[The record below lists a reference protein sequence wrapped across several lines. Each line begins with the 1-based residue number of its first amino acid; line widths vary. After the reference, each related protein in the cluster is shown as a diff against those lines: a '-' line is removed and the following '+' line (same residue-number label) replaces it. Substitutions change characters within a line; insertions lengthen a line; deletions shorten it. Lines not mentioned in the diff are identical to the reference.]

1 MGDSST
7 TTKQIK
13 RRTMAKEKKE
23 KVVTPAEE
31 VNTEKLDPQVEELV
45 RGFNKLDAENKMLK
59 SRLKEAAEQIKFL
72 SMGEVHK
79 KLEWLWKVITL
90 DGGDDIFGD
99 EFLQQCV
106 NEFMEILTPVPEEK
120 ENK

>member
-106 NEFMEILTPVPEEK
+106 NEFVEILTPVPEEK

>member
-1 MGDSST
+1 
-7 TTKQIK
+7 
-13 RRTMAKEKKE
+13 MAKEKKE
-23 KVVTPAEE
+23 KVVTPVEE
-31 VNTEKLDPQVEELV
+31 AKTEKFDPQVEALV
-45 RGFNKLDAENKMLK
+45 KEFNKLDAENKMLK

-106 NEFMEILTPVPEEK
+106 NEFVEILTPVPEEK

>member
-23 KVVTPAEE
+23 KVVTPAEDAKTE
-31 VNTEKLDPQVEELV
+31 VLDPQVEALV
-45 RGFNKLDAENKMLK
+45 REFNKLDAENKMLK

-90 DGGDDIFGD
+90 DGSDDIFGD

-106 NEFMEILTPVPEEK
+106 NEFVEILTPVPEEK